1 MNSYIQGFNK
11 TKLKIPRPMFRF
23 SCLFAL
29 CFLLIVAHN
38 LSAQT
43 TLIKAGHL
51 FDPKTGKFLKNQHIL
66 IQNRTIEAVGDKA
79 VKADE
84 VIDLSEY
91 WVMPGFMDMHVHLE
105 MESSPSTYLDR
116 FRANEA
122 DRAYNTAVYAER
134 TLMAGFTTVRDLG
147 GSGVNTALARAIEA
161 GKVKGPRVFSAGK
174 AIATTGGHADPT
186 NGYRADLMGDP
197 SPKEGVINSRD
208 EARKAVRQ
216 RHKNGAQ
223 VIKITATGGVLSLV
237 KSGMAPQFTM
247 DELEGIIEAANDL
260 GMITAAH
267 AHGAEGMKRSVLAGI
282 TSIEHGSLMTEEVMD
297 LMVER
302 GTYYVPT
309 LSAGAFTMEKA
320 EIDGYYPEII
330 IPKAKYIGT
339 QMKGTFGK
347 AYAKGVKI
355 AFGTDCGVS
364 PHGDNALEF
373 HYMVE
378 AGMSPE
384 DAIKSATIE
393 SAKLLRME
401 DEIGLIKE
409 GFSADIV
416 AVKGDPLKDINILQ
430 NVSFVMKQGMVY
442 KFEE

>member
-1 MNSYIQGFNK
+1 
-11 TKLKIPRPMFRF
+11 MFRF
-23 SCLFAL
+23 PYLFAL
-29 CFLLIVAHN
+29 CFLLIFVNN

-51 FDPKTGKFLKNQHIL
+51 FDPETGKFLKNQNIL
-66 IQNRTIEAVGDKA
+66 IQNGNIEAVGDKA
-79 VKADE
+79 VKADK
-84 VIDLSEY
+84 VIDLSGY

-122 DRAYNTAVYAER
+122 DRAYNAAVYAER

-197 SPKEGVINSRD
+197 SPKEGVINSRE

-216 RHKNGAQ
+216 RYKNGAQ
-223 VIKITATGGVLSLV
+223 VIKITATGGVLSLA

-267 AHGAEGMKRSVLAGI
+267 AHGAEGMKRAVLAGI

-297 LMVER
+297 LMLER

-320 EIDGYYPEII
+320 EIEGYYPEII

-347 AYAKGVKI
+347 AYTKGVKI

-364 PHGDNALEF
+364 PHGDNAKEF
-373 HYMVE
+373 EYMVE

-393 SAKLLRME
+393 AAKLLRME

-409 GFSADIV
+409 GFSADVV
-416 AVKGDPLKDINILQ
+416 AVKGDPLKDITMLQ
-430 NVSFVMKQGMVY
+430 NVSFVMKQGKVY